1 MLQEIDLEFY
11 GGVNSARVGSSIQ
24 SSESLAVRGWSG
36 GIGAR
41 RGLERG
47 NGSRDLFA
55 GCSGLEGSPYI
66 NKTDGF
72 KRKQLGSEALLIAK
86 ETDRVHLNTN
96 AT

>member
-24 SSESLAVRGWSG
+24 SSEFVRGWSG

-55 GCSGLEGSPYI
+55 GCSGLEGSLYI